1 VNEAHQAREYDIVEA
16 EAEAEAREALDY
28 TTSKSAVGAS
38 HAPRAARGAQ
48 EAQSGRY
55 FPVELEIIRKNSRK
69 FKFPI

>member
-1 VNEAHQAREYDIVEA
+1 VNEAHQAREYDIV

-48 EAQSGRY
+48 EAQSGRN
-55 FPVELEIIRKNSRK
+55 FPVELEIIRKKADISL
-69 FKFPI
+69 